1 MSFDHHYPAPHM
13 MHPYGYPGAGHM
25 FPGGFPHSVLVANDL
40 ADTNT
45 REAHENTKITALEAE
60 VSNLRI
66 QNSTLMAKA
75 HRQPRF
81 TDSKEKIHV
90 LTELNDKLELDLDLA
105 LKELSLNK
113 RKSDS
118 VEAQLAQALKKNAE
132 LEQQVHTHKYEKT
145 NNEKR
150 MSEKRDWAERRLND
164 EESTVVDLRR
174 QVSSMQAEMIR
185 MKQDNE
191 AKIASYEKEYKAQE
205 GVIANMKLAHRARLA
220 EAEEALRTAAKRARV
235 APTSNSSAMFNAFD
249 ANGDGVMDEEEFAA
263 VYAAMQ
269 QKTQHRP
276 YPAPGTKEKRFD
288 YQKA

>member
-1 MSFDHHYPAPHM
+1 MTST
-13 MHPYGYPGAGHM
+13 
-25 FPGGFPHSVLVANDL
+25 VL
-40 ADTNT
+40 
-45 REAHENTKITALEAE
+45 E
-60 VSNLRI
+60 
-66 QNSTLMAKA
+66 
-75 HRQPRF
+75 
-81 TDSKEKIHV
+81 
-90 LTELNDKLELDLDLA
+90 
-105 LKELSLNK
+105 
-113 RKSDS
+113 
-118 VEAQLAQALKKNAE
+118 QALKKNAE

-205 GVIANMKLAHRARLA
+205 GVVTRHSLLCSQHVLVRRLTFSLQIANMKLAHRARLA